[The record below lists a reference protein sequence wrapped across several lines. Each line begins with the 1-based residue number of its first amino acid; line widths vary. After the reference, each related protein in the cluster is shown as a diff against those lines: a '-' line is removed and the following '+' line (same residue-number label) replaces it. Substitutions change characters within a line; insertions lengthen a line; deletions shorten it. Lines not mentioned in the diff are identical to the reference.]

1 MDMGQFAVIGM
12 GRFGRS
18 LAVTLHRLGHQVLA
32 IDKNEEALRAVSDEV
47 THAVQ
52 LDSTDEEALRGV
64 GITNFD
70 AVVVAIGD
78 FIEESILTTLLLTEL
93 GCEKIVAKAVDDR
106 QGKVLERVGAHLVVY
121 PERDMGIRIAHTL
134 AAPGV
139 LDYLELSPTFSIE
152 ELSIPESMTGRTLG
166 QLDLKSRFGVSV
178 LLIRRDGQL
187 MISPSPETRLQTGD
201 VLVVVGENRQLSRL
215 EANLEPS
222 GK

>member
-1 MDMGQFAVIGM
+1 MGEYAVIGM

-18 LAVTLHRLGHQVLA
+18 VAITLHQLGHQVLA
-32 IDKNEEALRAVSDEV
+32 VDKNEEALRAVSDEV

-52 LDSTDEEALRGV
+52 LDATDAESLRGV

-78 FIEESILTTLLLTEL
+78 FIQESILTTLLLTEL

-121 PERDMGIRIAHTL
+121 PERDMGVRIAHTL
-134 AAPGV
+134 SSPGV

-152 ELSIPESMTGRTLG
+152 ELSVPESLMGRSLG
-166 QLDLKSRFGVSV
+166 HLDLKTRYGVSV
-178 LLIRRDGQL
+178 LLIRRDSQL
-187 MISPSPETRLQTGD
+187 MISPPSDTTLQTGD

-215 EANLEPS
+215 ESTFEPS
-222 GK
+222 K

>member
-1 MDMGQFAVIGM
+1 MSEYAVIGM

-18 LAVTLHRLGHQVLA
+18 VATTLHQLGHQVLA

-78 FIEESILTTLLLTEL
+78 FIEESILTTLLLAEL
-93 GCEKIVAKAVDDR
+93 GVEKIVAKAVDDR

-139 LDYLELSPTFSIE
+139 LDYLEISPTFSIE
-152 ELSIPESMTGRTLG
+152 ELSVSEAMTGRTLG
-166 QLDLKSRFGVSV
+166 QLDLKARFGVSV
-178 LLIRRDGQL
+178 LLIRRGGQL
-187 MISPSPETRLQTGD
+187 MISPGAETALQSGD

-215 EANLEPS
+215 ESTLEPA
-222 GK
+222 K

>member
-1 MDMGQFAVIGM
+1 MGEFAVIGM

-18 LAVTLHRLGHQVLA
+18 LAITLHRLGHQVLA
-32 IDKNEEALRAVSDEV
+32 IDKNEEALRAVADEV

-215 EANLEPS
+215 EANLEPAS
-222 GK
+222 R

>member
-1 MDMGQFAVIGM
+1 MGEYAVIGM

-18 LAVTLHRLGHQVLA
+18 VAMTLHQLGHQVLA
-32 IDKNEEALRAVSDEV
+32 VDKNEEALRAVSDEV

-52 LDSTDEEALRGV
+52 LDATDAESLRGV

-121 PERDMGIRIAHTL
+121 PERDMGVRIAHTL
-134 AAPGV
+134 SAPGV
-139 LDYLELSPTFSIE
+139 LDYLELSPTFAIE
-152 ELSIPESMTGRTLG
+152 ELGVPANLSGRSLG
-166 QLDLKSRFGVSV
+166 YLDLKTQYGVSV
-178 LLIRRDGQL
+178 LLIRRDSQL
-187 MISPSPETRLQTGD
+187 MISPPPDTILQAGD

-215 EANLEPS
+215 ESTFKPS
-222 GK
+222 K